1 MNRYIVTAILAIAL
15 ALRPVCA
22 VADTIAHTDTAQIAS
37 GTIIKRGWNVGPLP
51 ALAFDSDKGFQFGAI
66 INLYDFG
73 DGSTYPNTRQ
83 QFYFEGSYFTKGS
96 QLYRA
101 YYDNRFSIPGVRLSA
116 CGAFNYDKAYDFYGL
131 GGYRAYY
138 DFDRMKAGSQNDDI
152 YSYSPF
158 YRIKR
163 SSLLLKVDFIGNIW
177 QNKLFWEAGYHF
189 SWIATGRVNL
199 RSLNKGKTE
208 QKQYPADSLTLYDHY
223 CQWGILSPEER
234 NGGFSSAL
242 RLGLKWD
249 TRDKEAAPSR
259 GIWADAHIIL
269 APSFLGTSTPYYRYS
284 ATFRHYIPIVRN
296 DILTLAYRINYHGTI
311 GNSAPYYVLP
321 FVTLMGQ
328 DLDNDG
334 FGGSKTARGVLRSR
348 VQGLDVAMMNIELR
362 YRFVKF
368 RLWKQNMAFA
378 INAFTDG
385 VMAIRTVDM
394 TFRGE
399 EEYRAAYDRYM
410 ALGAKYTSTGG
421 SDLPHLSAGG
431 GIRFIMNENFIVC
444 AEYGVPFSRQDG
456 AGSLYINL
464 GYLF

>member
-1 MNRYIVTAILAIAL
+1 MVVAASTALYASSEKQDSTVTDGKTIV
-15 ALRPVCA
+15 
-22 VADTIAHTDTAQIAS
+22 
-37 GTIIKRGWNVGPLP
+37 KRGWNVGPLP

-66 INLYDFG
+66 LNLYDFG
-73 DGSTYPNTRQ
+73 DGSSYPNTRQ

-96 QLYRA
+96 QLYRV

-138 DFDRMKAGSQNDDI
+138 DHERMTADGL

-163 SSLLLKVDFIGNIW
+163 SSLLVKVDFIGNIW

-189 SWIATGRVNL
+189 AWIATGRVNMA
-199 RSLNKGKTE
+199 SLNKGKAE
-208 QKQYPADSLTLYDHY
+208 EKQYPADSLTLYDHY
-223 CQWGILSPEER
+223 CNWGLLSEEER
-234 NGGFSSAL
+234 GGGVSSAL
-242 RLGLKWD
+242 RVGLKWD

-259 GIWADAHIIL
+259 GIWADAHVII
-269 APSFLGTSTPYYRYS
+269 APRFLGTTTPYYRYS
-284 ATFRHYIPIVRN
+284 ATFRHYVPLVRR

-311 GNSAPYYVLP
+311 GRSAPYYVLP

-334 FGGSKTARGVLRSR
+334 FGGSKTARGILRSR
-348 VQGLDVAMMNIELR
+348 VQGLDVAMLNVELR
-362 YRFVKF
+362 YRFVSF
-368 RLWKQNMAFA
+368 RLWRQNMAFA
-378 INAFTDG
+378 VNGFVDG
-385 VMAIRTVDM
+385 VMAVRTPDM
-394 TFRGE
+394 GFRGE
-399 EEYRAAYDRYM
+399 ERYRASYDRYM
-410 ALGAKYTSTGG
+410 AQAADYTSKSGN
-421 SDLPHLSAGG
+421 DLPHLSAGG
-431 GIRFIMNENFIVC
+431 GVRFIMNENFIVC

-456 AGSLYINL
+456 TGSLYINL